1 MESMGL
7 LTGWR
12 NDVFQIFGT
21 SRTLSG
27 SVALVNENI
36 WEIFAPIMGDCE
48 NGCFEVF

>member
-21 SRTLSG
+21 SRMLCG
-27 SVALVNENI
+27 SVPQVNENI
-36 WEIFAPIMGDCE
+36 WEMHHEWGDCE